1 MTYVLFYKYYYHIIE
16 AFNLEKKK
24 IDDAEA
30 DWMLKKD
37 ISENYMLFLSIF
49 NG

>member
-1 MTYVLFYKYYYHIIE
+1 MCYFINITINHIIE
-16 AFNLEKKK
+16 AFNLEKKI

>member
-1 MTYVLFYKYYYHIIE
+1 MCYFINITINHIIE

-37 ISENYMLFLSIF
+37 ISEKLYVFCKLF
-49 NG
+49 